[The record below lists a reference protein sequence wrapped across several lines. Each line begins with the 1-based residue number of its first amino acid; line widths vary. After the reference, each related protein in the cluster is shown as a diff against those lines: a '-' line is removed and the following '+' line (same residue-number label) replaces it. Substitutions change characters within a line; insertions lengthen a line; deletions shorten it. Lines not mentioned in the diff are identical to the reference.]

1 MKRTSGLKERMRKVA
16 AGLFLAA
23 ALSATGCGNALM
35 NPQVDQTAKGTQT
48 TAQGGGQMEH
58 PGGQMERP

>member
-1 MKRTSGLKERMRKVA
+1 MKRTNGLKKRMRKVA

-35 NPQVDQTAKGTQT
+35 NPQVDQTANGTQ
-48 TAQGGGQMEH
+48 TAQGGGHLQN
-58 PGGQMERP
+58 PGGHLQNP